1 MLLMKVEKLL
11 LKNIGP
17 FHGTHR
23 INFTALGD
31 IFLIYGKTGAGKTT
45 VFDAITYALYGNI
58 SGGRKNLVKQ
68 MRSHFAET
76 GDECAVEL
84 TFSLGRKH
92 YRVCRSLPGE
102 KVGKRSGKITDVQEQ
117 VTLEEK
123 SGEAW
128 ETRTSSKKSETDAMI
143 FALLGLSLDE
153 FSRIVLL
160 PQGEFSQFLRLNS
173 KDRKDVLLKL
183 FPMETCTRIIEEVRE
198 RSRDAAGR
206 LKDKEATLAAFRQE
220 YDSSVYSETRAT
232 LTGSIIDLEKKH
244 AVLLDAVMAQS
255 RVCEQAQSIAM
266 KRLRHQELAK
276 ALEML
281 NNEKGTIASR
291 KQDLALARK
300 AAPLVYRIE
309 QLETAEMDTEKTAHE
324 LDEIVREL
332 AAATELRVT
341 FEKKACEHTHNEEK
355 RQELRTR
362 RQNLDIATKI
372 AATLVR
378 EQEELDGLKKY
389 RTELKKAAE
398 ETAKKLE
405 EFDARLSALAEPVSL
420 LEERARVR
428 EDADKR
434 RQRARAI
441 HECATEYERLRR
453 AMEGHAGAA
462 AKIEERIGEGEK
474 DLSIAKAEREDLLRE
489 QEKARNEDAASAIAR
504 TLRTGEPCPVCGS
517 TEHPHPA
524 KHSASFDTGDRIDA
538 KNRSIESLEA
548 KLENMKK
555 EHAAFKASENS
566 VAERLAETCAKN
578 TALFDGK
585 QPDDIPPPEEA
596 AMELEKVSYE
606 LETAAK
612 ELTQSQRAVQEA
624 EQIRKNR
631 AQFLAGT
638 EKTTAEIE
646 ALAHSITEKEAGITF
661 NTNRYRE
668 AFPDES
674 APDPAMAEEA
684 LDVLD
689 ATLLELDAAIR
700 RFTEGFAAA
709 KEQCASLAARKDQQ
723 EKLLHGK
730 KKDISSLQRE
740 LDEQSAKAGF
750 SSTDE
755 IRSAAKNEDQIDEL
769 DREILDWNKRLTE
782 TSAETEA
789 LAIELKNWNGPDPET
804 AEAELQQL
812 SGELESSQTGIHEK
826 KLALSNLDMREQQ
839 YQSLV
844 TEFEELSKQAGT
856 LVALAGDLTGQNPAK
871 LSFDAWILGTYLE
884 EITAYANTRLERM
897 SDGRFRILVD
907 EQYRKGNS
915 LAGLDLEILDAYT
928 GKTRPAATL
937 SGGETFMASISLA
950 LGLADSIQAR
960 SGGIQLDAVFIDE
973 GFGSLDETSL
983 EKALGILDEI
993 RGHRMVG
1000 LISHVPELRS
1010 RIPGRIEIVKT
1021 QTGSRIVQ
1029 GELS

>member
-1 MLLMKVEKLL
+1 MKVEKLL

-23 INFTALGD
+23 INFTTLGD

-58 SGGRKNLVKQ
+58 SGGRKDLVKQ
-68 MRSHFAET
+68 MRSHFADS

-84 TFSLGRKH
+84 TFLLGQKR
-92 YRVCRSLPGE
+92 YRICRSLPGE
-102 KVGKRSGKITDVQEQ
+102 KIGKRSGKVTDSPEQ
-117 VTLEEK
+117 VTFEEE
-123 SGEAW
+123 SGSTW
-128 ETRTSSKKSETDAMI
+128 KNRTSAKKSETDNMVLD
-143 FALLGLSLDE
+143 LLGLSLEE

-183 FPMETCTRIIEEVRE
+183 FPMETCTRVIEETRE
-198 RSRDAAGR
+198 RSREAAGR
-206 LKDKEATLAAFRQE
+206 LKDREATLAALQLE
-220 YDSSVYSETRAT
+220 YDSSAYDETRTA
-232 LTGSIIDLEKKH
+232 LTGSIADLEKKH
-244 AVLLDAVMAQS
+244 AVLLDAYQTQS
-255 RVCEQAQSIAM
+255 RVCEQSQ
-266 KRLRHQELAK
+266 
-276 ALEML
+276 
-281 NNEKGTIASR
+281 TIAKKRERHEELTKTLENINSEKDTISMKTR
-291 KQDLALARK
+291 ELALARK
-300 AAPLVYRIE
+300 AAPLVLRME
-309 QLETAEMDTEKTAHE
+309 QLDAAKQERAKTVRDLAVTSEELSAALEARDSFEKTAG
-324 LDEIVREL
+324 
-332 AAATELRVT
+332 
-341 FEKKACEHTHNEEK
+341 EHALNEEK
-355 RQELRTR
+355 LQELRTR
-362 RQNLDIATKI
+362 RQSLHIAVGI
-372 AATLVR
+372 ASALVR
-378 EQEELDGLKKY
+378 EQEELAVLK
-389 RTELKKAAE
+389 RRQDELKKTTD
-398 ETAKKLE
+398 ETVKKLD
-405 EFDARLSALAEPVSL
+405 EFDARLADLAEPVSK
-420 LEERARVR
+420 LEERDRAR
-428 EDADKR
+428 EAADKR
-434 RQRARAI
+434 RQRARTI
-441 HECATEYERLRR
+441 HECAAEYERLRH

-462 AKIEERIGEGEK
+462 AKMEERIGEAEK
-474 DLSIAKAEREDLLRE
+474 DLAIARAEREDLLRE
-489 QEKARNEDAASAIAR
+489 EERARNEDAAATIAR

-524 KHSASFDTGDRIDA
+524 EHSASFDTGDRIDA

-548 KLENMKK
+548 NLENMKK
-555 EHAAFKASENS
+555 EHTAFRFNEKA

-585 QPDDIPPPEEA
+585 QPDDIPTPEEA
-596 AMELEKVSYE
+596 VKELEEAASV
-606 LETAAK
+606 LEIAAK

-638 EKTTAEIE
+638 EKTTAELE
-646 ALAHSITEKEAGITF
+646 TLGHAITEKEAGITF
-661 NTNRYRE
+661 STNRYRE
-668 AFPDES
+668 AFPDERV
-674 APDPAMAEEA
+674 PDPAMAEEA
-684 LDVLD
+684 LEVLD

-700 RFTEGFAAA
+700 RFTEGFSAA
-709 KEQCASLAARKDQQ
+709 KEQCASLIARKEQQ
-723 EKLLHGK
+723 EKLLLVK
-730 KKDISSLQRE
+730 EKNIESLQRE
-740 LDEQSAKAGF
+740 LDNQCTGTGF
-750 SSTDE
+750 SGTAE
-755 IRSAAKNEDQIDEL
+755 ISSAARTEKQMEEL
-769 DREILDWNKRLTE
+769 DRQILDWNKRLAE
-782 TSAETEA
+782 TSAEEER
-789 LAIELKNWNGPDPET
+789 LCKELKDWNGPDPES
-804 AEAELQQL
+804 AETELQRI
-812 SGELESSQTGIHEK
+812 SEELETSQNGIHEK
-826 KLALSNLDMREQQ
+826 KIALSNLDMREQQ

-844 TEFEELSKQAGT
+844 TEFEDLSKQAGT
-856 LVALAGDLTGQNPAK
+856 LVALAADLTGQNPAK

-897 SDGRFRILVD
+897 SDGRFRIQVD
-907 EQYRKGNS
+907 DQYRKGNS
-915 LAGLDLEILDAYT
+915 LAGLDLGILDAYT

-1021 QTGSRIVQ
+1021 QTGSKIVQ